1 MFDNNIIRSFSI
13 FERKERKKIYIVILI
28 QVLLGALDLIG
39 VVMLGL
45 LGSRVISGSSNQ
57 PIGDRTAKFLD
68 FLGLLEKSLKTQVV
82 YLAFLAFFVLVF
94 KTLISLYL
102 SKKSIFFEQTSCYHF
117 FIFNF

>member
-1 MFDNNIIRSFSI
+1 MFENNIIRSFSI
-13 FERKERKKIYIVILI
+13 FERKERKKIYIVMLI

-68 FLGLLEKSLKTQVV
+68 FLGLLEKYV
-82 YLAFLAFFVLVF
+82 
-94 KTLISLYL
+94 L
-102 SKKSIFFEQTSCYHF
+102 SKLPPVCVPIYCLGDQHDRVRSQPLHEF
-117 FIFNF
+117 